1 MEANWLMPAHRTQ
14 VRLNRCQM
22 TPASQWKQKKDRV
35 KQTTEAKEKTSGA
48 RTTAI
53 RAKES
58 ASMILEGSS
67 ETASSQI
74 IYAFYVAASGC
85 KKELGTVERQDVRF
99 TDVEELVMSCVGEG
113 R

>member
-14 VRLNRCQM
+14 VKLNRSQM
-22 TPASQWKQKKDRV
+22 APASQWKQKKDRV

-53 RAKES
+53 KAKER
-58 ASMILEGSS
+58 ASMILERSW

-85 KKELGTVERQDVRF
+85 KKELGTVVCQDVRF
-99 TDVEELVMSCVGEG
+99 TDVEELVVN
-113 R
+113 